1 MVLICLKSHCGVRGR
16 YAQIGQNSGQAE
28 MSVHGF
34 YEKVLNLRYE
44 DRRCNM
50 DVPPGGD
57 GRTV

>member
-1 MVLICLKSHCGVRGR
+1 M
-16 YAQIGQNSGQAE
+16 GQAE